1 MLGFYALSLMVLS
14 LPSTLISG
22 SISEAFSPRVAMAK
36 HKNKQTEMLE
46 KLYVRLVAIMI
57 FPFLILGIFGDRLF
71 LIVFGPEWMQSGIIA
86 QILVIRIFLEIIF
99 SPSLSLVA
107 IMNKQELSLISSIA
121 SSLIS
126 VIALLLG
133 AYYNN
138 FYLALW
144 CLVILEGATITIL
157 SSYMMR
163 FIHFPFIH
171 SMKKLSK
178 YVFISIFIGFS
189 TFLIGELF
197 PVNNIYFISTIFFS
211 FLIYYSLV
219 AYWDR
224 EMTIAV
230 AKSIRSFVKI

>member
-107 IMNKQELSLISSIA
+107 IMNRQELNLISSIA

-126 VIALLLG
+126 VIAMLLG

-163 FIHFPFIH
+163 LIHFPFIH